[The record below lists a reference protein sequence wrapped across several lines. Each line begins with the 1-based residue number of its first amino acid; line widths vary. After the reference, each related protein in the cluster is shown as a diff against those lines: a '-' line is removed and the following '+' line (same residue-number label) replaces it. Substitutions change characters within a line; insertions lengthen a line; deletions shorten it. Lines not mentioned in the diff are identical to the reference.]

1 MWKYQNTD
9 ELYHYGVLG
18 MKWGQHIFGKDYK
31 YKSIEQ
37 ILLRR
42 KVKKTNKSDPG
53 YNKIKNK
60 LKRIKKRD
68 AKGYSKF
75 LQEQK
80 NKKIK
85 IEEKKKQIQDQKKKE
100 KEQINTKKTIKNL
113 TDSELKK
120 LNERIRLENEYYRS
134 LDEYTKH
141 KQQVK
146 ENGKTATSKIIS
158 TIGTKVMKPAMT
170 NAGKDV
176 LQDLLT
182 KIGQTTNDQINK
194 SYKDAFEKEITEEEK
209 ERKINQQRLKDL
221 QTKLSIQQLE
231 EKLKK

>member
-42 KVKKTNKSDPG
+42 KLKKTNKSDPG

-85 IEEKKKQIQDQKKKE
+85 IEEKKKQIEDQKKKE
-100 KEQINTKKTIKNL
+100 KEQINKNEIKKSIKTL
-113 TDSELKK
+113 TNYELKQQ
-120 LNERIRLENEYYRS
+120 NDRIKMENEYYTLIS
-134 LDEYTKH
+134 EYNKNL
-141 KQQVK
+141 
-146 ENGKTATSKIIS
+146 ERYGKNSASRAMKNIKNKII
-158 TIGTKVMKPAMT
+158 KPALQES
-170 NAGKDV
+170 GKNV

-182 KIGQTTNDQINK
+182 QLGKTTN
-194 SYKDAFEKEITEEEK
+194 T
-209 ERKINQQRLKDL
+209 KIN
-221 QTKLSIQQLE
+221 
-231 EKLKK
+231 EKYSDIIKNKY